1 MTDDTKTEKD
11 GNNKDANREDKGK
24 PSLQKLS
31 ITMDKRVELAVAAAV
46 VLFGVLL
53 IVDARGI
60 EEGLLPDPIG
70 SRGMPEITGI
80 FLIIVGIILGVMR
93 LATWSVLPGH
103 LVPSEG
109 HEDEEGHPASWVR
122 AFSIILAAWLSVW
135 LQRSLSYLIATPLFL
150 FVALWFLGVRSWGK
164 LIAFPII
171 FTLAVWCIFSQ
182 VLGFVIPLGFL
193 TPFARSLGLTP

>member
-1 MTDDTKTEKD
+1 MTDDTKTEKV
-11 GNNKDANREDKGK
+11 GNIEDANREDKE
-24 PSLQKLS
+24 SVSHQKLS
-31 ITMDKRVELAVAAAV
+31 ITMDKRVELAVAGAV

-60 EEGLLPDPIG
+60 EEGLFPDPIG

-93 LATWSVLPGH
+93 LRIWSALPGH

-109 HEDEEGHPASWVR
+109 HEDDEGHPASWVR
-122 AFSIILAAWLSVW
+122 AFSVILAAWLSVW
-135 LQRSLSYLIATPLFL
+135 LLKTLSYLIATPLFL
-150 FVALWFLGVRSWGK
+150 FAASWFLGVRSWGK

-171 FTLAVWCIFSQ
+171 FTVAVWCIFSQ
-182 VLGFVIPLGFL
+182 VLGFIIPLGFL